1 MHNFAKEIME
11 VVKTKAQGK
20 GIDNIE
26 GKDLEEFKT
35 WACIAKDIA
44 EYDYYY
50 HITEAMEESE
60 YGEDY
65 DENGRKGYRMPRDS
79 RGRYMRRG
87 YENRMYEGNRG
98 YDEMDDDMMGY
109 RGYSNPMNRE
119 MSRDMDRSRGNVMYY
134 PQTSESRGQSYNR
147 GYEEVNDA
155 ESLKKVFEKLEK
167 DIMEVKSN
175 MSPQD
180 KANIRQKMTEW
191 ANLMS

>member
-50 HITEAMEESE
+50 HITDAMEESE

-65 DENGRKGYRMPRDS
+65 DENGRKGYRRARDS

-87 YENRMYEGNRG
+87 YESRG
-98 YDEMDDDMMGY
+98 YEDMGDRMMPT
-109 RGYSNPMNRE
+109 RGYLDSRE
-119 MSRDMDRSRGNVMYY
+119 MNRDMDRNDGYMYY
-134 PQTSESRGQSYNR
+134 PSDSRGQRR
-147 GYEEVNDA
+147 GYEEVSDA
-155 ESLKKVFEKLEK
+155 ESLKKVFDKLEK
-167 DIMEVKSN
+167 DIIDIKAEMT
-175 MSPQD
+175 PQD
-180 KANIRQKMTEW
+180 KANIRQKMSEW
-191 ANLMS
+191 ANLLN

>member
-65 DENGRKGYRMPRDS
+65 DENGRKGYRRARDS

-87 YENRMYEGNRG
+87 YENRMY
-98 YDEMDDDMMGY
+98 DDMDDGMMGY
-109 RGYSNPMNRE
+109 RGYSDSRE
-119 MSRDMDRSRGNVMYY
+119 MSRDMDRGRNVMYY
-134 PQTSESRGQSYNR
+134 PQGTDSYSQSRNNR

-155 ESLKKVFEKLEK
+155 ESLKKVFDKLEK

-180 KANIRQKMTEW
+180 KENIRKKMTEW
-191 ANLMS
+191 VNLMS